1 MSVSSSLHQAM
12 RPRRLALSGERLP
25 PAPAARHE
33 GGSRPVQAQSRVRST
48 VASASPKTRQADAA
62 TSATSVVLRPRPPSA
77 HASWSASATRR
88 TAATS
93 AATAAAKMMSR
104 SCSAPTAEVP
114 SSSYSASNSSSFRSR
129 PAVGGQ
135 GASSATATTRR
146 SENPC
151 RRYCARHRPA
161 SGTLRCRCPQHPDP
175 GPIVVY
181 TSCAIAI
188 PAPCR
193 TACPASVSATRSK
206 RRANVSHWR
215 IRVRTG
221 RRRLLN
227 AEGYEAMYADRAYLL
242 RVGRE
247 RECDSARWRVSVCAA
262 SKGPPGRQSGGELF
276 GRWAIVRSVPALP
289 GAMCRA

>member
-1 MSVSSSLHQAM
+1 M
-12 RPRRLALSGERLP
+12 RPAGGQVDLCRRSRIPAAGRRSVRRAPRTARRSRRIPARRRAPDRVDVGLELAPPGDAPAAARIVWREERT

-33 GGSRPVQAQSRVRST
+33 GGSRPVQVRSRVCST
-48 VASASPKTRQADAA
+48 VASASPMTRQPDAA
-62 TSATSVVLRPRPPSA
+62 TSAASVVLRPRPPSA

-93 AATAAAKMMSR
+93 AATPAAKMMSR
-104 SCSAPTAEVP
+104 SCSARTAEVP
-114 SSSYSASNSSSFRSR
+114 LSSYSASNSSSFRSR

-193 TACPASVSATRSK
+193 TAMSRVGVRHGKQTARQCLSLADSC
-206 RRANVSHWR
+206 SHWP
-215 IRVRTG
+215 
-221 RRRLLN
+221 
-227 AEGYEAMYADRAYLL
+227 AP
-242 RVGRE
+242 
-247 RECDSARWRVSVCAA
+247 AA
-262 SKGPPGRQSGGELF
+262 QR
-276 GRWAIVRSVPALP
+276 
-289 GAMCRA
+289 